1 MGQAIRDI
9 FNCPSLADAEAMVGR
24 VAQRFATE
32 NPPWVK
38 WLEDNIGEGFTVYR
52 FARSAHRR
60 IRHRQPTGT
69 GEQGGPAP
77 HPGGRDLPQRSLGL
91 EIDLGRVGGDS
102 RGVVNRPAVSE
113 PGRLEYHGETWF
125 PDQLQKIGCVIA
137 SRRAPPRGSGPP
149 TRKPSSAS
157 PARFPFRP
165 RVQGSHNNKA

>member
-1 MGQAIRDI
+1 MPTNRAQAREMGQAIRDI

-60 IRHRQPTGT
+60 IRTVNPLET

-113 PGRLEYHGETWF
+113 PGRLEYDGETWF
-125 PDQLQKIGCVIA
+125 PDQLQKIGCVIHNA
-137 SRRAPPRGSGPP
+137 APQS
-149 TRKPSSAS
+149 
-157 PARFPFRP
+157 
-165 RVQGSHNNKA
+165 